1 MMAQLTLVPCITEP
15 VTVTN
20 LQIAELLG
28 RRAETAD
35 GHRRKAHERAAGAAL
50 MWREEAAAVAAR
62 SESLE
67 TLAGVG
73 PSLARR
79 IAEWLKEPGQLDEP
93 PPARSGF
100 RSYASAL
107 ERLAPHPEW
116 RRELRGDLQMHSIY
130 SDGKACLR
138 DMALAA
144 AGRGYD
150 YISITDHSQ
159 GLKVARG
166 MDEAELGRQGD
177 EVDALNEKLVAE
189 GIELRVLRG
198 IEMNL
203 DEEGAGDMDPQS
215 LEPLDL
221 VVGSFHSNLRST
233 EDETRRYVGALANPL
248 VNILGHP
255 TTRRFNRRAG
265 LSADWPRIFEAA
277 ASSGVALEINSHP
290 HRQDINVELLR
301 LGKDSEA
308 LFSIGTDAHSTDEL
322 SYVELSLSAAQ
333 DAGIERDRI
342 INFWELD
349 RLLEWAGS
357 RTGN

>member
-1 MMAQLTLVPCITEP
+1 MS
-15 VTVTN
+15 VTN

-28 RRAETAD
+28 RRADEAD
-35 GHRRKAHERAAGAAL
+35 GHRRRAYGRASSAAL
-50 MWREEAAAVAAR
+50 MWPEEAAAVAAR

-67 TLAGVG
+67 TLPGVG

-79 IAEWLKEPGQLDEP
+79 ITDWLDDPGELLEP
-93 PPARSGF
+93 PPVRRGF

-107 ERLAPHPEW
+107 QSLDPHSEW
-116 RRELRGDLQMHSIY
+116 SRELRGDLQMHSTY
-130 SDGKACLR
+130 SDGKATLR

-144 AGRGYD
+144 ADRGYD

-166 MDEAELGRQGD
+166 MDEAELARQGH
-177 EVDALNEKLVAE
+177 EVDRLNESLAAE

-203 DEEGAGDMDPQS
+203 DKEGAGDMEPQS

-233 EDETRRYVGALANPL
+233 EDETDRYLGALANPL
-248 VNILGHP
+248 INILGHP
-255 TTRRFNRRAG
+255 TTRRFSRRAG
-265 LSADWPRIFEAA
+265 LRAEWPRIFEAA

-290 HRQDINVELLR
+290 HRQDIYPELLR
-301 LGKDSEA
+301 LGKDSGA
-308 LFSIGTDAHSTDEL
+308 LFSIGTDAHSTGEL
-322 SYVELSLSAAQ
+322 AYVGLSLAASQ
-333 DAGIERDRI
+333 DAGIERERI

-349 RLLEWAGS
+349 RLLGWAGA
-357 RTGN
+357 RAGR

>member
-1 MMAQLTLVPCITEP
+1 MS
-15 VTVTN
+15 VTN
-20 LQIAELLG
+20 LDIAELLG
-28 RRAETAD
+28 RRADEAD
-35 GHRRKAHERAAGAAL
+35 GHRRRAYGRASSAAL
-50 MWREEAAAVAAR
+50 MWPEEAADIAAR

-79 IAEWLKEPGQLDEP
+79 IGDWLKDPGELLEP
-93 PPARSGF
+93 PPARRGF

-107 ERLAPHPEW
+107 KRLSSHPEW
-116 RRELRGDLQMHSIY
+116 RRELRGDLQMHSTY
-130 SDGKACLR
+130 SDGRAPLQ

-166 MDEAELGRQGD
+166 MDEAELARQGHD
-177 EVDALNEKLVAE
+177 VQVLNEYLSSE
-189 GIELRVLRG
+189 GIELRVLRS

-203 DEEGAGDMDPQS
+203 DTEGAGDMDPQS
-215 LEPLDL
+215 LDPLDL
-221 VVGSFHSNLRST
+221 VVGSFHSNLRSA
-233 EDETRRYVGALANPL
+233 EDETSRYLGALANPH

-255 TTRRFNRRAG
+255 TTRRFSRRAG
-265 LSADWPRIFEAA
+265 LTAEWPRIFEVA

-290 HRQDINVELLR
+290 HRQDISVELLR
-301 LGKDSEA
+301 LGKDSDA

-322 SYVELSLSAAQ
+322 AYVELSLSAAQ
-333 DAGIERDRI
+333 DAGIQRDRI

-357 RTGN
+357 RPAVG